1 MAHHSPA
8 VVSQL
13 MEQYHI
19 RYQDIGRLEVGS
31 ESMVDNSKAIKT
43 TLMQLFQESGNH
55 DVEGRKPRNIHGRDF
70 WFLSSRHLTGVDTVN
85 GCYGGTNALFNSI
98 QWMQSD
104 FWDGRYAL
112 VVMGDLAVY
121 SSGPARP
128 TGGCGA
134 IAILIAPNAPLVCT
148 PPRVSNERVCMVFVF
163 SLPQK
168 LTPGKGLIYG
178 SRLRLLQTNATAI
191 RVSYCGWPLFCL

>member
-55 DVEGRKPRNIHGRDF
+55 DVEGRKPEISMDEIFDSYHPVISQE
-70 WFLSSRHLTGVDTVN
+70 WILSMDVTEEPTPYLIVFN
-85 GCYGGTNALFNSI
+85 GCKAIFG
-98 QWMQSD
+98 
-104 FWDGRYAL
+104 
-112 VVMGDLAVY
+112 MGDM
-121 SSGPARP
+121 R
-128 TGGCGA
+128 
-134 IAILIAPNAPLVCT
+134 
-148 PPRVSNERVCMVFVF
+148 
-163 SLPQK
+163 
-168 LTPGKGLIYG
+168 
-178 SRLRLLQTNATAI
+178 
-191 RVSYCGWPLFCL
+191 